1 MGDRA
6 TYTSKALRLALVAL
20 TIATALPAAAQ
31 TTDRSTQNLP
41 SFDAAAQS
49 ASTPAE
55 SPIEWQ
61 YGAFIDVGRLFS
73 STSPSNHLFRNRGTT
88 SRVDEWDVN
97 MTAAYLRKVPSESS
111 SAGVELTVQ
120 AGHDSEIFGFS
131 ATAPNIGGADWL
143 RHLGPTNVSYLA
155 PVGKGLTVQGGIFS
169 SLIGYDGL
177 YAKDNVTYTR
187 PWTGDYTPYFMLGV
201 NASYPVTSRLTATG
215 FVLNGYWHLAHANDV
230 PSFGGQ
236 LACKATDRVTVKET
250 VLYGP
255 HQTDTALRYWRLFSD
270 TIVERKT
277 GAVTAVLEYQIGTEG
292 VAEARPESTRAE
304 AGDPRALWMAAQAP
318 VKWVV
323 GGPWSIIVR
332 PEFAWDRDGRWIGTE
347 QSVKAFTSTVE
358 YRRPL
363 GQAQAIV
370 KLEYRVDD
378 SRSPGGGFFTE
389 PDVRPGVPGRTPT
402 QHLFGVGLIVT
413 FDGTVRQ

>member
-1 MGDRA
+1 M
-6 TYTSKALRLALVAL
+6 ALGLLGVSMCVSSLAG
-20 TIATALPAAAQ
+20 AQ
-31 TTDRSTQNLP
+31 
-41 SFDAAAQS
+41 DAP
-49 ASTPAE
+49 TPA
-55 SPIEWQ
+55 PIVWQ
-61 YGAFIDVGRLFS
+61 YGAFVDAGDLA
-73 STSPSNHLFRNRGTT
+73 TANSPANHLFRNRGTT
-88 SRVDEWDVN
+88 PRVDEWDVN

-111 SAGVELTVQ
+111 RAGVELTVQ

-215 FVLNGYWHLAHANDV
+215 FVLNGYWHLAHANNV
-230 PSFGGQ
+230 PSVGGQ

-255 HQTDTALRYWRLFSD
+255 HQIDTALRYWRLFSD
-270 TIVERKT
+270 SIVERKT
-277 GAVTAVLEYQIGTEG
+277 GAVTVAVEYQIGTEG
-292 VAEARPESTRAE
+292 VATAGRLRTSGASASLAVARPDSTRAE
-304 AGDPRALWMAAQAP
+304 AGNPRALWMAAQAP

-323 GGPWSIIVR
+323 GGPWSVIVR
-332 PEFAWDRDGRWIGTE
+332 PEFAWDRDGRWIGAE
-347 QSVKAFTSTVE
+347 QSVKAFTSTIE

-363 GQAQAIV
+363 GHAQAIV

-378 SRSPGGGFFTE
+378 SRGPGGGFFTE
-389 PDVRPGVPGRTPT
+389 PDVRPGVPGLTRT
-402 QHLFGVGLIVT
+402 QHLIGVGLIFT